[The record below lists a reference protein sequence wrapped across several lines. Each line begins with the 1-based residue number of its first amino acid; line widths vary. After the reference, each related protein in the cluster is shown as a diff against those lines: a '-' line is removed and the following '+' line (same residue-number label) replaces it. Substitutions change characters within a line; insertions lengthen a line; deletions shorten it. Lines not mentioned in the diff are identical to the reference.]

1 MKTIIVLSGCPGSGK
16 STLASN
22 LQNHLPS
29 ELIQIDTYLNSS
41 YNFSPELY
49 HQSRSL
55 ILKHTEDSLKLSNSP
70 YIIIEDTNHLKSLV
84 KPFRR
89 LAKTYECRFL
99 HIILDVS
106 LETAIK
112 RNQNREFQVKNDV
125 ITKIYEEIKQE
136 TFFKESFVVDSH
148 DIICDKVLEAL
159 VEKAKIMKN
168 VRGKVVEIQNMT
180 HIIDCELRKK
190 INFLISSYEGDKKI
204 YAQKLLRKKKDV
216 LENVVSK
223 SKMNYEDTL
232 MIAEN
237 ELENY
242 EFRL

>member
-1 MKTIIVLSGCPGSGK
+1 MKTIIILSGCPGSGK

-22 LQNHLPS
+22 LQNLFPS

-41 YNFSPELY
+41 YTFSPELY
-49 HQSRSL
+49 HQSRTK
-55 ILKHTEDSLKLSNSP
+55 ILKHTEDSLKSSNTP

-99 HIILDVS
+99 HIILDVG

-148 DIICDKVLEAL
+148 DIISDKVLEEL
-159 VEKAKIMKN
+159 IGKAKVMNI
-168 VRGKVVEIQNMT
+168 VREKVQERQNMT

-204 YAQKLLRKKKDV
+204 YAQKLLRRKKDV

-232 MIAEN
+232 MIAVNEVEN
-237 ELENY
+237 CEI
-242 EFRL
+242 